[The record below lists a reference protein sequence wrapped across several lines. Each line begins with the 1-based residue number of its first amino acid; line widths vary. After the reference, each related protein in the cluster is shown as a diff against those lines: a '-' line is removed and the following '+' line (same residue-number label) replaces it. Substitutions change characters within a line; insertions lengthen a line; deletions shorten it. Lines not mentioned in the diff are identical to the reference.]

1 MRSDYPLESKG
12 ILQLPANPAR
22 EMRGFIS
29 ILFLE
34 VLKKSLLRG
43 KTAGNAG
50 LEGCFILNVRNL
62 FLLTLFS
69 TELGCTPPLFPQ
81 IPHPLFSPF
90 SHVHIHP
97 TRP

>member
-22 EMRGFIS
+22 GMRGSMTNF
-29 ILFLE
+29 FLE
-34 VLKKSLLRG
+34 VAQKGFLRG

-81 IPHPLFSPF
+81 IPHPLFF
-90 SHVHIHP
+90 NTILQIH
-97 TRP
+97 TL

>member
-34 VLKKSLLRG
+34 ALKKGFLRAIS
-43 KTAGNAG
+43 AGNAG
-50 LEGCFILNVRNL
+50 LAGCFILNARNL
-62 FLLTLFS
+62 FLSSVFP

-81 IPHPLFSPF
+81 IPHPRFFNLNLQ
-90 SHVHIHP
+90 IHNL
-97 TRP
+97 

>member
-22 EMRGFIS
+22 EMRGSIS

-34 VLKKSLLRG
+34 VIKNSLLSG

-50 LEGCFILNVRNL
+50 LEGCFILNVRKGISL
-62 FLLTLFS
+62 IS
-69 TELGCTPPLFPQ
+69 SSQQLGCTPPLFPQ
-81 IPHPLFSPF
+81 IPQPLFF
-90 SHVHIHP
+90 NLNLQIHNL
-97 TRP
+97 

>member
-1 MRSDYPLESKG
+1 MRLDYPLESKG

-22 EMRGFIS
+22 GMRGFMT

-34 VLKKSLLRG
+34 VPKKGFLRAIS
-43 KTAGNAG
+43 AGNAG
-50 LEGCFILNVRNL
+50 LAGCFILNVRNL
-62 FLLTLFS
+62 FLSSVFS

-81 IPHPLFSPF
+81 IPQPRFFPF
-90 SHVHIHP
+90 SYANLHP